1 MIDLNQSR
9 FLILPIKALANF
21 QYAVAALINLLPI
34 LKNDQNPFAFNAAN
48 DEWKVKYTTDFE
60 VKGDG
65 SAANWKN
72 SEWLELSK
80 GKDVGV
86 AYETKMKMLYSDSG
100 IYCLYYCED
109 KKITATMKEDFLD
122 LWHEDVVEVFF
133 WTDESAPIYFE
144 YELSPLNYELP
155 ILVPNFNGKF
165 LGWRPWHYEGGRRTK
180 HAIHIN
186 KNGDT
191 VTSWTAEF
199 FIPFS
204 LLAPLNN
211 VPPHKGTR
219 WRANFY
225 RIDYDNGESSWQWQ
239 KIRKTFHDY
248 ESFGRLL
255 FD

>member
-1 MIDLNQSR
+1 V
-9 FLILPIKALANF
+9 A
-21 QYAVAALINLLPI
+21 AALINLLPV
-34 LKNDQNPFAFNAAN
+34 LANDQHRSAFNTEN
-48 DEWKVKYTTDFE
+48 DEWKVKYTMDFDI
-60 VKGDG
+60 KGDG

-80 GKDVGV
+80 DKDTGVG
-86 AYETKMKMLYSDSG
+86 YQTKVKMLYSDSG

-109 KKITATMKEDFLD
+109 KKITATMKEDFFD
-122 LWHEDVVEVFF
+122 LWHEDVVEAFF

-155 ILVPNFNGKF
+155 ILVPNLNGKF
-165 LGWRPWHYEGGRRTK
+165 LGWRPWHYEGGRRTR
-180 HAIHIN
+180 HATHIN
-186 KNGDT
+186 KSADA

-199 FIPFS
+199 FIPYS

-211 VPPHKGTR
+211 VPPGKGTR

-225 RIDYDNGESSWQWQ
+225 RIDYDSGKSSWQWQ
-239 KIRKTFHDY
+239 KVNKSFHDY
-248 ESFGRLL
+248 ELFGHLL